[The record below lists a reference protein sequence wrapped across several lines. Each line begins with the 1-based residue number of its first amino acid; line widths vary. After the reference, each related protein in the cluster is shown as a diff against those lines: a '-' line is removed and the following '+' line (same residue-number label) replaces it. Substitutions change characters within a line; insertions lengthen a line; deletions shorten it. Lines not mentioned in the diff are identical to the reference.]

1 LCYLGALLITKGE
14 TAAGTP
20 VRSVV
25 DGRVA
30 AQAEGGVPLFR
41 AADDRLFA
49 EDDVARFQI
58 PRCHHVPGQD
68 QANNIHL
75 SSNNGLLIE
84 MMWDTFFS
92 SPFRNGKLI
101 NQKSET
107 AAALRCT

>member
-1 LCYLGALLITKGE
+1 MCYLGALLITKGE

-30 AQAEGGVPLFR
+30 AQAEGSVPLFR

-58 PRCHHVPGQD
+58 PRRHHVPGQD
-68 QANNIHL
+68 QAKHSHQLQQWATYRDDVAHFLQLAL
-75 SSNNGLLIE
+75 SKWKVDQPKIGN
-84 MMWDTFFS
+84 
-92 SPFRNGKLI
+92 
-101 NQKSET
+101 
-107 AAALRCT
+107 